1 MNCLDHLIL
10 LCSNA
15 RLLKIKKGPCITDV
29 LQPSG
34 HMVQNLPAIAR
45 DVLGSLDSIPG
56 SERTPGVE
64 NGNPLQYSCLENS
77 MYRGAWQVA
86 VHGVTNDQTQL
97 TNYAYTHSQNY
108 NEISPHFH

>member
-34 HMVQNLPAIAR
+34 HMVQNLPANAR

-77 MYRGAWQVA
+77 IARGALWATIQV
-86 VHGVTNDQTQL
+86 VKSRTGLSEHTG
-97 TNYAYTHSQNY
+97 SK
-108 NEISPHFH
+108 